1 MLLTGDLLG
10 AIDVV
15 DARVDV
21 VNVRVDAVD
30 VDNVG
35 MVTPVFSGG
44 PK

>member
-21 VNVRVDAVD
+21 VDVRVDAD
-30 VDNVG
+30 DNVG

>member
-21 VNVRVDAVD
+21 VDVRVDA